1 MRSADRR
8 EIKEGSVER
17 RVCPRTHFWIEVAA
31 EFFSSRG
38 RFEGEM
44 GGLDWGGGGIEG
56 VL

>member
-1 MRSADRR
+1 MRSADRQ